1 MDDTTTFADI
11 ARELGLPK
19 KLLYSV
25 KEVSRVIGVP
35 CSTVYDEMKSGRLRY
50 HLPPGRKYGQ
60 LVKPNG
66 WMNGSREV
74 RMTKVE
80 KAAFIALTTL
90 GGVVVLKAAIYMF
103 VNLTILVAKA
113 LGRA

>member
-1 MDDTTTFADI
+1 MNDTTTTFADM

-25 KEVSRVIGVP
+25 KEVSRVLGVP

-60 LVKPNG
+60 LVKPE
-66 WMNGSREV
+66 WVDSW
-74 RMTKVE
+74 
-80 KAAFIALTTL
+80 IA
-90 GGVVVLKAAIYMF
+90 GG
-103 VNLTILVAKA
+103 THDQ
-113 LGRA
+113 G